1 MPQVNDEDEVTIID
15 FPQMVSVAHPNGREL
30 FQRDVDGVI
39 RFFQKKLAY
48 MPELDA
54 SLPRVQ
60 PDFDVRRPRFSSLL
74 VMSVRSC
81 CRRENA
87 WGAPCA
93 TSMCTTSNT
102 SSVLDLCLGSRVYSL
117 SNQTSPSTGI
127 LALCRRFWRR

>member
-60 PDFDVRRPRFSSLL
+60 PDFDVRRPRFS
-74 VMSVRSC
+74 RTC
-81 CRRENA
+81 A
-87 WGAPCA
+87 WAAECI
-93 TSMCTTSNT
+93 
-102 SSVLDLCLGSRVYSL
+102 LGRTNIRPL
-117 SNQTSPSTGI
+117 TDI